1 MADHAKKG
9 RPKKPAAKRKT
20 TRGKKAPPPTTKPRV
35 WFMLVLVLLISGGF
49 VYFLSYINGN
59 APEQKKEQEEI
70 VIEPKEKKK
79 PAVSNDP
86 MPDMPEEV
94 WVYESLD
101 EKEITVD
108 LPDQK
113 ISKAHSYRLQC
124 ASFKTLAQ
132 AETMKATMAFM
143 GEEPNIKKV
152 KGTSGNWY
160 QVILGP
166 YENKRQAEATRHK
179 MQRAN
184 INTCSIYNWQG

>member
-9 RPKKPAAKRKT
+9 RPKKPAAKRKN
-20 TRGKKAPPPTTKPRV
+20 TRGKKAAAPTTKPRV
-35 WFMLVLVLLISGGF
+35 WFMLILVLLIGGGF
-49 VYFLSYINGN
+49 IYFLSYINN
-59 APEQKKEQEEI
+59 NSAQQEEI
-70 VIEPKEKKK
+70 IVQPKPKKK
-79 PAVSNDP
+79 PVTNNDP
-86 MPDMPEEV
+86 MPEMPEES

-101 EKEITVD
+101 EKEIVVD
-108 LPDQK
+108 LPDQQLTK
-113 ISKAHSYRLQC
+113 SHSYRLQC
-124 ASFKTLAQ
+124 ASFKTLSQ

-152 KGTSGNWY
+152 QGTSGIWY

-184 INTCSIYNWQG
+184 INTCNIYNWQ

>member
-9 RPKKPAAKRKT
+9 RPKKPAAKRNT
-20 TRGKKAPPPTTKPRV
+20 ARGKKAVAPTTKPRV
-35 WFMLVLVLLISGGF
+35 WFMLVLVLLIGGSF
-49 VYFLSYINGN
+49 IYFLSYINGN
-59 APEQKKEQEEI
+59 APEKEGVI
-70 VIEPKEKKK
+70 VTPKEKKK
-79 PAVSNDP
+79 PIVNNDP
-86 MPDMPEEV
+86 MPDMPKET

-113 ISKAHSYRLQC
+113 LSKPHSYRLQC
-124 ASFKTLAQ
+124 ASFKTLGQ

-152 KGTSGNWY
+152 QGTSGIWY

-184 INTCSIYNWQG
+184 INTCNIYNWQ